1 MRVFAF
7 VFLLLALS
15 ACDNPVGYQTDH
27 LEAVEVVV
35 RDASGAELARTVENT
50 RWTGPAAEN
59 GLAVPAGGTLGLQV
73 RFITLEGDEVPITA
87 RAGLTL
93 RVEWEPE
100 GLAVHEPL
108 GETDKVHGLRAGS
121 TALRLLAWHG
131 THADFVSPPLDITI
145 TGTVFNP

>member
-1 MRVFAF
+1 MTRAVP
-7 VFLLLALS
+7 LLLALAAVLC

-27 LEAVEVVV
+27 LEAVEVIVL
-35 RDASGAELARTVENT
+35 DETGLELARTVEN
-50 RWTGPAAEN
+50 RQWVGPAAEA
-59 GLAVPAGGTLGLQV
+59 GLAVPAGRTLGLRV
-73 RFITLEGDEVPITA
+73 RFVTLDGEEIPVTA

-108 GETDKVHGLRAGS
+108 GDRDEIHGLRPGT

-131 THADFVSPPLDITI
+131 THADFISPPLIL
-145 TGTVFNP
+145 TVAAPTP